1 MKDKYIYPA
10 IFHVAEEGGYWIEFQ
25 DLPMANTQGE
35 DLEDALFM
43 AKDCL
48 GVYLSCLEEE
58 KEEIPKPTIPYT
70 DTTELENGDFIQLV
84 EVYMATYRDEYKNEM
99 ERKNVT
105 IPRWLN
111 DIVKEKKINC
121 SAVLTTALKEKL
133 GIPY

>member
-1 MKDKYIYPA
+1 
-10 IFHVAEEGGYWIEFQ
+10 
-25 DLPMANTQGE
+25 MANTQGE

-48 GVYLSCLEEE
+48 GVYLSYLEEE
-58 KEEIPKPTIPYT
+58 REEIPKATIPYN
-70 DTTELENGDFIQLV
+70 DTNLNNGDFIQLI

-133 GIPY
+133 GII

>member
-10 IFHVAEEGGYWIEFQ
+10 IFHVAEEGGYWIEFP

-58 KEEIPKPTIPYT
+58 GEEIPKATIPYN
-70 DTTELENGDFIQLV
+70 DTNLNNGDFIQL
-84 EVYMATYRDEYKNEM
+84 Y
-99 ERKNVT
+99 
-105 IPRWLN
+105 
-111 DIVKEKKINC
+111 
-121 SAVLTTALKEKL
+121 
-133 GIPY
+133 

>member
-1 MKDKYIYPA
+1 MKEKYIYPA
-10 IFHVAEEGGYWIEFQ
+10 IFHTAEEGGYWVEFP

-35 DLEDALFM
+35 DLEDALYM

-58 KEEIPKPTIPYT
+58 NEEIPKPTIPFT
-70 DTTELENGDFIQLV
+70 NTSELNKGDFIQLI
-84 EVYMATYRDEYKNEM
+84 EVYIAPYRDEYKNKM
-99 ERKNVT
+99 ERRNVT

-133 GIPY
+133 GISF

>member
-1 MKDKYIYPA
+1 M
-10 IFHVAEEGGYWIEFQ
+10 EEG
-25 DLPMANTQGE
+25 
-35 DLEDALFM
+35 
-43 AKDCL
+43 
-48 GVYLSCLEEE
+48 

-70 DTTELENGDFIQLV
+70 DTTELENRDFIQLV
-84 EVYMATYRDEYKNEM
+84 EVYMATYRDEYKNKM

>member
-10 IFHVAEEGGYWIEFQ
+10 IFHTAEEGEYWIEFP

-35 DLEDALFM
+35 DLEDALYM

-58 KEEIPKPTIPYT
+58 NEKIPNPTIPFT
-70 DTTELENGDFIQLV
+70 DISELNKGDFIQLI
-84 EVYMATYRDEYKNEM
+84 EVYMVPYRDEYKNEM

-121 SAVLTTALKEKL
+121 SAVLVTALKEKL
-133 GIPY
+133 GISF

>member
-10 IFHVAEEGGYWIEFQ
+10 IFHTAEEGGYWVEFP

-35 DLEDALFM
+35 DLEDALYM

-58 KEEIPKPTIPYT
+58 NEEIPKPTIPFT
-70 DTTELENGDFIQLV
+70 NISELNKEDFIQLI
-84 EVYMATYRDEYKNEM
+84 EVYIAPYRDEYKNEM
-99 ERKNVT
+99 ERRNVT

-133 GIPY
+133 GISF

>member
-10 IFHVAEEGGYWIEFQ
+10 IFHVAEEGGYWIEFP

-48 GVYLSCLEEE
+48 GVYLSYLEEE
-58 KEEIPKPTIPYT
+58 REEIPKATIPYNNT
-70 DTTELENGDFIQLV
+70 NLNNGDFIQLI

-99 ERKNVT
+99 ERK
-105 IPRWLN
+105 
-111 DIVKEKKINC
+111 
-121 SAVLTTALKEKL
+121 
-133 GIPY
+133 

>member
-1 MKDKYIYPA
+1 MKEKYIYPA
-10 IFHVAEEGGYWIEFQ
+10 IFHTAEEGGYWIEFP

-35 DLEDALFM
+35 DLEDALYM

-58 KEEIPKPTIPYT
+58 NEEIPKPTIPFT
-70 DTTELENGDFIQLV
+70 NISELNKGDFIQLI
-84 EVYMATYRDEYKNEM
+84 EVYISPYRDEYKNEM
-99 ERKNVT
+99 ERRNVT

-133 GIPY
+133 GISF

>member
-10 IFHVAEEGGYWIEFQ
+10 IFHVAEEGGYWIEFP

-48 GVYLSCLEEE
+48 GVYLSYLEEE
-58 KEEIPKPTIPYT
+58 REEIPKATIPYN
-70 DTTELENGDFIQLV
+70 DTNLNNGDFIQLI

-133 GIPY
+133 GINY

>member
-1 MKDKYIYPA
+1 MEKRYIYPA
-10 IFHVAEEGGYWIEFQ
+10 IFHVAEEGGYWIEFP

-35 DLEDALFM
+35 NLEDALVM

-48 GVYLSCLEEE
+48 GVYLSCLEES
-58 KEEIPKPTIPYT
+58 EEIIPKATIPYT
-70 DTTELENGDFIQLV
+70 DTKDLEKGDFIQLV
-84 EVYMATYRDEYKNEM
+84 EVYMAPYRDEYKNEM
-99 ERKNVT
+99 ERRNVT

-133 GIPY
+133 GINF